1 MNTPLSSR
9 HSLIAAAVAAVLL
22 SACAS
27 APVKPEGADSLRAR
41 LTQLQADPQLG
52 TRAPLAMQQANIA
65 VTAAE
70 RPQDDKAVSTHLEF
84 VADRKISIARA
95 EAESQLA
102 IDQRK
107 GLAEQREAI
116 RLQARTQEAD
126 AANRRANRAQA
137 NADDQRQIADA
148 ANSRAAAAQANASD
162 QAYLTDAANSRA
174 AVAQAN
180 ASDQAQQ
187 TDAANSRAA
196 MAQANASDQA
206 QQTDAAN
213 SRAAMAQANASDQ
226 AQQTDAANSRAAM
239 AQANANEQQRQ
250 ADAARG
256 ATADAKR
263 EADDL
268 QHQIEDMQARVTDRG
283 LVLTLGDVLFA
294 SGAANLNSGG
304 NGHLDKLA
312 VFLNRYNDRTV
323 LIEGHTDSIGS
334 EDYNLGLSQRRADS
348 VKSYLMQQGI
358 SSIRLSSAGKGKG
371 SPVADNSS
379 ATGRQ
384 QNRRVE
390 VIIENSRVSAR

>member
-1 MNTPLSSR
+1 MNTLSSR
-9 HSLIAAAVAAVLL
+9 HTLIAAAVAAVLL

-27 APVKPEGADSLRAR
+27 VPVEPDGAASLRNR

-52 TRAPLAMQQANIA
+52 SRAPLAMEQANIA

-70 RPQDDKAVSTHLEF
+70 KPQADQALSNHLQF
-84 VADRKISIARA
+84 IADRKISIARA
-95 EAESQLA
+95 EAQSQLA
-102 IDQRK
+102 VDQRK
-107 GLAEQREAI
+107 GLAAQREAM
-116 RLQARTQEAD
+116 RLQARTREAD
-126 AANRRANRAQA
+126 AANYRANQAQA
-137 NADDQRQIADA
+137 NAYDQRQ
-148 ANSRAAAAQANASD
+148 
-162 QAYLTDAANSRA
+162 
-174 AVAQAN
+174 VA
-180 ASDQAQQ
+180 
-187 TDAANSRAA
+187 DAANSRAA

-239 AQANANEQQRQ
+239 AQANASDQARQ
-250 ADAARG
+250 TEAANSRAAMAQANASDQEMQANAARS

-263 EADDL
+263 QADDL
-268 QHQIEDMQARVTDRG
+268 QHQIKDMQARVTDRG

-294 SGAANLNSGG
+294 SGAANLNSAG

-312 VFLNRYNDRTV
+312 VFLNRYGDRTA
-323 LIEGHTDSIGS
+323 LIEGHTDNVGG
-334 EDYNLGLSQRRADS
+334 EDYNLGLSQRRAEA
-348 VKSYLMQQGI
+348 VKSYLVGQGI
-358 SSIRLSSAGKGKG
+358 HSTRLSASGMGKG

>member
-1 MNTPLSSR
+1 M
-9 HSLIAAAVAAVLL
+9 
-22 SACAS
+22 
-27 APVKPEGADSLRAR
+27 E
-41 LTQLQADPQLG
+41 
-52 TRAPLAMQQANIA
+52 QANIA

-70 RPQDDKAVSTHLEF
+70 KPQADQAVSAHLEF
-84 VADRKISIARA
+84 VADRKISIAQA

-102 IDQRK
+102 VEQRK
-107 GLAEQREAI
+107 GLAEQREAM

-126 AANRRANRAQA
+126 SANRRANRAQA
-137 NADDQRQIADA
+137 NADDQRQMADA
-148 ANSRAAAAQANASD
+148 ANN
-162 QAYLTDAANSRA
+162 RA

-196 MAQANASDQA
+196 VAQASASDQALQTDAANSRAAVAQANASDQADLTDAANSRAAMAQASASDQA

-213 SRAAMAQANASDQ
+213 SRAAVAQANASDQ
-226 AQQTDAANSRAAM
+226 ALQTDAANSRAAV
-239 AQANANEQQRQ
+239 AQANASDQERR

-268 QHQIEDMQARVTDRG
+268 QHQIRDLQARVTDRG

-304 NGHLDKLA
+304 NRHLDKLA
-312 VFLNRYNDRTV
+312 IFLNKYNDRTV
-323 LIEGHTDSIGS
+323 LIEGHTDNVGG

-348 VKSYLMQQGI
+348 VKSYLVQQGI
-358 SSIRLSSAGKGKG
+358 SSDRLSAAGKGKG

-390 VIIENSRVSAR
+390 VIIENSRVTAR

>member
-1 MNTPLSSR
+1 MNTLSSR
-9 HSLIAAAVAAVLL
+9 HTLIAAAVAAVLL

-27 APVKPEGADSLRAR
+27 VPVEPDGAASLRNR

-52 TRAPLAMQQANIA
+52 SRAPLAMEQANIA

-70 RPQDDKAVSTHLEF
+70 KPQADQALSNHLQF
-84 VADRKISIARA
+84 IADRKISIARA
-95 EAESQLA
+95 EAQSQLA
-102 IDQRK
+102 VDQRK
-107 GLAEQREAI
+107 GLAAQREAM
-116 RLQARTQEAD
+116 RLQARTREAD
-126 AANRRANRAQA
+126 AANYRANQAQA
-137 NADDQRQIADA
+137 NAYDQRQ
-148 ANSRAAAAQANASD
+148 
-162 QAYLTDAANSRA
+162 
-174 AVAQAN
+174 VA
-180 ASDQAQQ
+180 
-187 TDAANSRAA
+187 DAANSRAA

-239 AQANANEQQRQ
+239 AQANASDQAQRTEAANSRAAMAQ
-250 ADAARG
+250 ANASDQARQTEAANSRAAMAQANASDQEMQANAARS

-263 EADDL
+263 QADDL
-268 QHQIEDMQARVTDRG
+268 QHQIKDMQARVTDRG

-294 SGAANLNSGG
+294 SGAANLNSAG

-312 VFLNRYNDRTV
+312 VFLNRYGDRTA
-323 LIEGHTDSIGS
+323 LIEGHTDNVGG
-334 EDYNLGLSQRRADS
+334 EDYNLGLSQRRAEA
-348 VKSYLMQQGI
+348 VKSYLVGQGI
-358 SSIRLSSAGKGKG
+358 HSTRLSASGMGKG

-390 VIIENSRVSAR
+390 VIIENSRVSTR

>member
-1 MNTPLSSR
+1 MNTLSSR
-9 HSLIAAAVAAVLL
+9 HTLIAAAVAAVLL

-27 APVKPEGADSLRAR
+27 VPVEPDGAASLRNR

-52 TRAPLAMQQANIA
+52 SRAPLAMEQANIA

-70 RPQDDKAVSTHLEF
+70 KPQADQALSNHLQF
-84 VADRKISIARA
+84 IADRKISIARA
-95 EAESQLA
+95 EAQSQLA
-102 IDQRK
+102 VDQRK
-107 GLAEQREAI
+107 GLAAQREAM
-116 RLQARTQEAD
+116 RLQARTREAD
-126 AANRRANRAQA
+126 AANYRANQAQA
-137 NADDQRQIADA
+137 NAYDQRQ
-148 ANSRAAAAQANASD
+148 
-162 QAYLTDAANSRA
+162 
-174 AVAQAN
+174 VA
-180 ASDQAQQ
+180 
-187 TDAANSRAA
+187 DAANSRAA

-226 AQQTDAANSRAAM
+226 ARQTEAANSRAAM
-239 AQANANEQQRQ
+239 AQANASDQEMQ
-250 ADAARG
+250 ANAARS

-263 EADDL
+263 QADDL
-268 QHQIEDMQARVTDRG
+268 QHQIKDMQARVTDRG

-294 SGAANLNSGG
+294 SGAANLNSAG

-312 VFLNRYNDRTV
+312 VFLNRYGDRTA
-323 LIEGHTDSIGS
+323 LIEGHTDNVGG
-334 EDYNLGLSQRRADS
+334 EDYNLGLSQRRAEA
-348 VKSYLMQQGI
+348 VKSYLVGQGI
-358 SSIRLSSAGKGKG
+358 HSTRLSASGMGKG